1 MDKLKRWATEKEIE
15 NRIQSFVKITLCFIH
30 ACSNISSFIT
40 FFNFLLFY
48 PSSCSNHWFCKY
60 RKPFN
65 GSLAVKKKPGH
76 HPLSTQPEQQSN
88 IQAEIR
94 ISLGRELT
102 QFESDMLV
110 HPRLCM
116 TCLNGPQVWQIWAY
130 ISVIVIPVIKTNGIL
145 PYQVMIICRQL
156 WLRVP
161 GAIALRIVHL
171 STWKKIKNF
180 MQRAVSIYAY
190 L

>member
-40 FFNFLLFY
+40 FLNFLLFY

-60 RKPFN
+60 RKPFH
-65 GSLAVKKKPGH
+65 GSLAVKKTPGH

-130 ISVIVIPVIKTNGIL
+130 ISVVFIFIG
-145 PYQVMIICRQL
+145 
-156 WLRVP
+156 
-161 GAIALRIVHL
+161 
-171 STWKKIKNF
+171 
-180 MQRAVSIYAY
+180 
-190 L
+190 